1 MKTFK
6 EFTENHKYDNLT
18 VEQIEQILAE
28 SPNEAGEIMSRV
40 IIELQELIWKLMKL
54 MYNIVKFLIKLGVS
68 SGTFL
73 YRRYNKQA
81 RDDRSFDKQM
91 QRTNKEIKKLKMA
104 KARYENAIMRLDS
117 MKDALDNVSK
127 EDQLKHKK
135 EIQAYKK
142 GIKEIEFEAKNALKK
157 LEAIKI
163 APGTPRFGMF
173 G

>member
-40 IIELQELIWKLMKL
+40 IIEIQELIWKLMKL
-54 MYNIVKFLIKLGVS
+54 MYNIVKFLLKLGVS
-68 SGTFL
+68 SGKFL

-81 RDDRSFDKQM
+81 RDDRRFDRQM
-91 QRTNKEIKKLKMA
+91 RRTNKEIKKLKLA

-135 EIQAYKK
+135 EMQTYRN
-142 GIKEIEFEAKNALKK
+142 GIKEIEREAKLALKK
-157 LEAIKI
+157 LEAIKV